1 MGLTRLPFLSLP
13 PRHPYQTF
21 DLWIRTHSQK
31 DPSQTRGEHYK
42 ISKADFMANF
52 TKRNY
57 ENDVAVLTLDRPVN
71 FGPSVWPVCLPMLT
85 ARAHR
90 VFFGRQES
98 RCWVAGDVVFVRAQG
113 IRCRWS
119 AAGRRRAR
127 DNGRRAWLGIRQRA
141 LVPTRR
147 TGYRFLRQI
156 QIPNEV

>member
-85 ARAHR
+85 APTASSS
-90 VFFGRQES
+90 GAKKAAAGS
-98 RCWVAGDVVFVRAQG
+98 RGTSSSSGLRG
-113 IRCRWS
+113 S
-119 AAGRRRAR
+119 AAVGQQQAV
-127 DNGRRAWLGIRQRA
+127 DAPGTTAVVLGW
-141 LVPTRR
+141 
-147 TGYRFLRQI
+147 GYDKER
-156 QIPNEV
+156 